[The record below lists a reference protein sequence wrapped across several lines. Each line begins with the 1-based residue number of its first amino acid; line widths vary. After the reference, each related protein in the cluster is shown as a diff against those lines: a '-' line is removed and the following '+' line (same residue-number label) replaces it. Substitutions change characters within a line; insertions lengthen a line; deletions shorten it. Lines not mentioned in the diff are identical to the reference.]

1 MLIVALV
8 MALIGLAALVAAVV
22 TSNELVAWVC
32 IGASALGV
40 VLLVVDAVRE
50 RKDRRLAALA
60 QQADPAEE
68 PDPPFV
74 ADAET
79 AEVIESTEFAES
91 PEVLTDDDDRF
102 LTAEDHPEELVH
114 DEPEYDM
121 PSDDEPEY
129 SESAEDA
136 AIHIVDEQ
144 TVAAESGDSADKR
157 DDQ

>member
-60 QQADPAEE
+60 EQADAAEE
-68 PDPPFV
+68 SDPPFV
-74 ADAET
+74 ADTET
-79 AEVIESTEFAES
+79 AEVIESTELAES
-91 PEVLTDDDDRF
+91 PGVLTDDDSF
-102 LTAEDHPEELVH
+102 VTAEDHPEELVH